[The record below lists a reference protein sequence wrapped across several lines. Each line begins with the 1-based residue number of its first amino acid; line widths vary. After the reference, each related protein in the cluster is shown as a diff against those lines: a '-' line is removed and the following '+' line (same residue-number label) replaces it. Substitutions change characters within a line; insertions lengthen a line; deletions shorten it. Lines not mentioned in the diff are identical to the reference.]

1 MEMLEALNQF
11 RICCSCCRVESLE
24 GEFIN
29 DTFWVV
35 NSNGK
40 KEDYLLQRVNHKIF
54 RDASVL
60 MKNISSIL
68 NYLYLNEALTKFK
81 SINLLETKVGGHYY
95 RDRMGFYWRLFQ
107 IPGRQER
114 QKITETREGAYEWAK
129 AFGRFL
135 SCLDEFPV
143 QSHEEIVFTRKRI
156 LDKLKKFERA
166 TDPFFSEG
174 REVVQD
180 EIDYVFKWTKQGII
194 LDHLLE
200 PEEYPTMSWNRAR
213 VANG

>member
-1 MEMLEALNQF
+1 MLEALNQF

-29 DTFWVV
+29 DTYWVV

-40 KEDYLLQRVNHKIF
+40 KEDYLLQRINHRIF
-54 RDASVL
+54 RNTSVL

-81 SINLLETKVGGHYY
+81 SINLLETKEGGLYY
-95 RDRMGFYWRLFQ
+95 RDRTGFYWRLFQ
-107 IPGRQER
+107 IPGRQELGR
-114 QKITETREGAYEWAK
+114 ITSTKADAYEWAK

-135 SCLDEFPV
+135 LCLDEYPI
-143 QSHEEIVFTRKRI
+143 QSPNEIAFTSKRI
-156 LDKLKKFERA
+156 LNKLKKFEWA
-166 TDPFFSEG
+166 TDTFFEG
-174 REVVQD
+174 RDVVLKD
-180 EIDYVFKWTKQGII
+180 EIDYVFRWIRQSAA

-200 PEEYPTMSWNRAR
+200 SEFPAMVLRRDKVSN
-213 VANG
+213 VV